1 MRVYVKEQ
9 PRSLALA
16 SDTHVLIFRSF
27 EDQSGAGTKCIV
39 KFSTLDIV
47 KFTGYVPL
55 STQDCHGFVGIINI
69 GKHVYL
75 GTITRSAQAASP
87 RPNESISRI
96 YGVEFYCLTSA
107 DWDFVALDAN
117 GVPIDTSFTNEATE
131 FIPGKGALLNI
142 EHPCAS
148 IRKLLSNGSFY
159 YSADVDL
166 TAVMQNRGERSQ
178 QISIGT
184 IDESFMWNSYMMSE
198 LIQFRNR
205 LPAQERTALDQ
216 GGFLTTVIRGF
227 AGTSNVRID
236 GVPSQLTI
244 ISRQSCKRA
253 GTRYNARGIDDE
265 GNVANFVETETVLWM
280 GTGLCFGYCQL
291 RGSVPVF
298 WEQDSNILS
307 GAKIQITRSPE
318 ATRPAFTNHMEGLM
332 SRFGSVHL
340 VNLLNDAKSGEA
352 ELSRRF
358 EQQVDL
364 NTSLKTN
371 LAYSHFDFHQEVA
384 MGGGYAAATKILPRI
399 QDAMINFGFY
409 SHNETK
415 DEDETQQIG
424 IMRINCLDCLD
435 RTNMVQQLISKEALE
450 LFLEYHDLYGPDE
463 LFVRHATLWADNG
476 DQLSQIYAGT
486 NALKS
491 SFTRKGKGG
500 IAGALADVTKS
511 VGRLYINNFVD
522 KSRQSTLDILLG
534 RAEGQVTVTLYD
546 PINDYVNAEL
556 RRRRAEYSHDDTISI
571 YAATFNVNGVVQDVD
586 LTPWLIPAG
595 LDKSPEL
602 YLIGFQELVE
612 LTAGQIL
619 NADSVR
625 KEFWEHLILDCLN
638 NQNKTTGASTK
649 EDPYILLRSG
659 QLVGTALM
667 IFVRRSQVHLLKHVE
682 GATKKT
688 GLRGMAGNKG
698 GVAVSF
704 DYGDTSFCFVTAHL
718 AAGTNAV
725 EERHQDYKTLS
736 SGLRFSRG
744 RRIKDHDSVVWL
756 GDFNYRVD
764 MPNEHV
770 RAHLHGD
777 KDLGLLFEHD
787 QLNLQMINGETFP
800 FYNEMEIKFR
810 PTYKFDNGSDVYDTS
825 EKARTPSWTDR
836 ILSRGTNLRQKS
848 YNSAPLMFSDH
859 RPVYATFD
867 ADIVIVNEQKK
878 NELARQLYD
887 KRREEVGDTNYIV
900 NISEISEATLTHGL
914 PPPSTDARKWWLAG
928 GQSARVNIEPPRPG
942 LVLNPEVRN
951 PFKGNDQPDW
961 IKPALPPRPTTNLQP
976 IDQSQQQSSLSLKS
990 VPSNISIKSNRT
1002 WHSTVSQSPVNSQA
1016 PSIKSN
1022 TSSKPRPPVP
1032 RKPVN
1037 LSPAVSR
1044 KTTSSSLLDDDD
1056 GPSTGWPSLQPTS
1069 N

>member
-39 KFSTLDIV
+39 KFAPKANV
-47 KFTGYVPL
+47 NFAGYVPL
-55 STQDCHGFVGIINI
+55 STKDCYGFVGIINI
-69 GKHVYL
+69 GQHVYL
-75 GTITRSAQAASP
+75 GTISRSAQAASP
-87 RPNESISRI
+87 RPNESIARI

-107 DWDFVALDAN
+107 DWDFVALDTN
-117 GVPIDTSFTNEATE
+117 GVPIDNSFSTEATD

-178 QISIGT
+178 QVSIGT

-205 LPAQERTALDQ
+205 LPIQERTALDQ

-244 ISRQSCKRA
+244 ISRQSCRRA

-265 GNVANFVETETVLWM
+265 GNVANFVETETILWM

-307 GAKIQITRSPE
+307 GAKIQVTRSPE
-318 ATRPAFTNHMEGLM
+318 ATRPAFNAHMQSLM
-332 SRFGSVHL
+332 ARFGSVHL
-340 VNLLNDAKSGEA
+340 VNLLNDAKSGEL
-352 ELSRRF
+352 ELTRRF

-364 NTSLKTN
+364 NSSLKTN
-371 LAYSHFDFHQEVA
+371 LEYSHFDFHYEVA
-384 MGGGYAAATKILPRI
+384 LGGGYAAAAKIIPRI
-399 QDAMINFGFY
+399 QDAMISFGFY
-409 SHNETK
+409 SRNEAT
-415 DEDETQQIG
+415 DQDETQQIG
-424 IMRINCLDCLD
+424 IIRVNCLDCLD
-435 RTNMVQQLISKEALE
+435 RTNMVQQLVSKEALE

-463 LFVRHATLWADNG
+463 LWVRHGTLWADNG

-522 KSRQSTLDILLG
+522 KGRQSTLDVLLG
-534 RAEGQVTVTLYD
+534 RAEGQMTVTLYD

-556 RRRRAEYSHDDTISI
+556 RRRRNEYSHDDVISI
-571 YAATFNVNGVVQDVD
+571 YAGTFNVNGVLQDVD
-586 LTPWLIPAG
+586 LTPWLVPAG
-595 LDKSPEL
+595 SSVAAKMPEM

-619 NADSVR
+619 NADSER
-625 KEFWEHLILDCLN
+625 KEFWERLILDCLN
-638 NQNKTTGASTK
+638 KNFNNE

-688 GLRGMAGNKG
+688 GLGGMAGNKG

-744 RRIKDHDSVVWL
+744 KRIKDHDTVIWL

-764 MPNEHV
+764 LPNEKV
-770 RAHLHGD
+770 RAHLQAD
-777 KDLGLLFEHD
+777 KDLGQLFEHD

-810 PTYKFDNGSDVYDTS
+810 PTYKFDNGTDTYDTS

-836 ILSRGTNLRQKS
+836 ILSRGTNLRQQS
-848 YNSAPLMFSDH
+848 YDSAPLLFSDH
-859 RPVYATFD
+859 RPVYALFN
-867 ADIVIVNEQKK
+867 ADIVIVNESKK
-878 NELARQLYD
+878 SDLARQLYD

-900 NISEISEATLTHGL
+900 NISEITEATLTHGL
-914 PPPSTDARKWWLAG
+914 PPPSSDSRKWWLAG
-928 GQSARVNIEPPRPG
+928 GQSAKVNIEPPQPG
-942 LVLNPEVRN
+942 MVLNPDIHN
-951 PFKGNDQPDW
+951 PFKDQNKPDW
-961 IKPALPPRPTTNLQP
+961 VKPPLPPRPESA
-976 IDQSQQQSSLSLKS
+976 QSFSLHS
-990 VPSNISIKSNRT
+990 VPSNGSMRSNQT
-1002 WHSTVSQSPVNSQA
+1002 WLSTVSQT
-1016 PSIKSN
+1016 PSESAKI
-1022 TSSKPRPPVP
+1022 KPRPPVP
-1032 RKPVN
+1032 RKPVA
-1037 LSPAVSR
+1037 LSPAASH
-1044 KTTSSSLLDDDD
+1044 KTASSAASLLDANEEDK
-1056 GPSTGWPSLQPTS
+1056 GPQTSWPSLQPS
-1069 N
+1069 K